1 MSLNGTKRPR
11 VFAVAVGFLSYGNPW
26 KKGPN
31 GYGKEKTESILV
43 PLLPRYDAAG
53 IYNPYPLRTSVG
65 KMTVTR
71 DDAFPRTIRFENFV
85 SFKDEAMVES
95 KVFETLLTFLGSTT
109 SAGYVISVD
118 YDRDHP
124 TPLRKGETRAK
135 DDKGLPRGF
144 EIEQLELPILAC
156 ALKTYDVAVDMPAEA
171 LCYGKLYRRSQTQFI
186 GQPRRRGASEDHL
199 ETEGLNLKIMP
210 DRKVTEVSYEE
221 REIVYHLAGLQ
232 RLEVFNPVYA
242 EELLGPADGNVV
254 TAQEKVELVLSA
266 SSSPDFI
273 RKMNEAGFISEGVP
287 SQYRDSILKK
297 ARELFDTDLEIW
309 DQHVAPMFKEHLDLN
324 MPWVAG
330 DFYGNPRKAELKSEP
345 EPTERVAP
353 VPARALPVFRP
364 E

>member
-1 MSLNGTKRPR
+1 M
-11 VFAVAVGFLSYGNPW
+11 V
-26 KKGPN
+26 KK
-31 GYGKEKTESILV
+31 KTESILI

-71 DDAFPRTIRFENFV
+71 DDAFPRTIRFENLV

-95 KVFETLLTFLGSTT
+95 KVFETLLPFLGSST

-144 EIEQLELPILAC
+144 ELEQLELPILAC
-156 ALKTYDVAVDMPAEA
+156 ALKTYGVTVDMPSEA
-171 LCYGKLYRRSQTQFI
+171 LCYGKLNRRKQTYYI
-186 GQPRRRGASEDHL
+186 EQPGRYVDRDRL

-221 REIVYHLAGLQ
+221 REIVCHLAGLQ
-232 RLEVFNPVYA
+232 RLEVFSPVYA

-254 TAQEKVELVLSA
+254 TARERVELVLSA
-266 SSSPDFI
+266 GSSPDFI

-287 SQYRDSILKK
+287 VQYRDSILKK

-309 DQHVAPMFKEHLDLN
+309 DQHVAPMFKEHLDLD

-345 EPTERVAP
+345 EPAERVAP
-353 VPARALPVFRP
+353 APVCALPVFRP

>member
-1 MSLNGTKRPR
+1 MAPNDPAQELQRWD
-11 VFAVAVGFLSYGNPW
+11 SYLMETPGRKGQTVMA
-26 KKGPN
+26 KK
-31 GYGKEKTESILV
+31 KTESILV
-43 PLLPRYDAAG
+43 PLLPRFDSTSFYD
-53 IYNPYPLRTSVG
+53 PYPLRTSVG

-71 DDAFPRTIRFENFV
+71 DDAFPGTIRFENFV
-85 SFKDEAMVES
+85 SFKDEALVES
-95 KVFETLLTFLGSTT
+95 KIFETLLTFLGSST
-109 SAGYVISVD
+109 SAGYVVSVD

-144 EIEQLELPILAC
+144 DLEQLELPILSC
-156 ALKTYDVAVDMPAEA
+156 ALKTYDVAVGMPAEA
-171 LCYGKLYRRSQTQFI
+171 LCYGKLYRRDQTQFI
-186 GQPRRRGASEDHL
+186 DQPRRRGASKGRL
-199 ETEGLNLKIMP
+199 ETEGLNIKIMP

-221 REIVYHLAGLQ
+221 REIVNHLAGLQ
-232 RLEVFNPVYA
+232 RLAVFSPVYA

-254 TAQEKVELVLSA
+254 TVQERVELVLGA
-266 SSSPDFI
+266 GSSPDFI

-287 SQYRDSILKK
+287 AQYRDSILRK

-309 DQHVAPMFKEHLDLN
+309 DQHVAPMFKEHLGLD

-330 DFYGNPRKAELKSEP
+330 DFYGNPRKAELKSEQ
-345 EPTERVAP
+345 EPAERVVP

>member
-1 MSLNGTKRPR
+1 M
-11 VFAVAVGFLSYGNPW
+11 V
-26 KKGPN
+26 KK
-31 GYGKEKTESILV
+31 KSETILV
-43 PLLPRYDAAG
+43 PLLPRFDAAG
-53 IYNPYPLRTSVG
+53 IYDPYPLRTSVG

-85 SFKDEAMVES
+85 SFKEEAQVES
-95 KVFETLLTFLGSTT
+95 KVFETLLPFLGSST

-124 TPLRKGETRAK
+124 TPLRKGEARAK

-144 EIEQLELPILAC
+144 EMEQLELPILAC
-156 ALKTYDVAVDMPAEA
+156 VLKTYDVAVDMPAEA
-171 LCYGKLYRRSQTQFI
+171 LCYGKLYRRSLTQFI
-186 GQPRRRGASEDHL
+186 DQPRRRGASEDHL
-199 ETEGLNLKIMP
+199 ETEGLNIKIMP

-221 REIVYHLAGLQ
+221 REIVNHLAGLQ
-232 RLEVFNPVYA
+232 RLEVFSPVYA

-254 TAQEKVELVLSA
+254 TAQERVELVLGA
-266 SSSPDFI
+266 GSSPDFI

-287 SQYRDSILKK
+287 AQYRDSILKK

-309 DQHVAPMFKEHLDLN
+309 DQHVAPMFKEHLELD

-345 EPTERVAP
+345 EPAERVAP
-353 VPARALPVFRP
+353 APARALPVFRP